1 MAVDNPTP
9 LIKQLSDLEKKNA
22 KDVATLMDFAYTVKG
37 KYE

>member
-1 MAVDNPTP
+1 
-9 LIKQLSDLEKKNA
+9 LSDLEKKSA